1 MLEGNFTNA
10 LRRASHKNKSW
21 ICLGLDPD
29 PEKFP
34 RGFSRTPAGALS
46 FLAEIVMATKSHV
59 CAYKPNIAFFER
71 WGARGLK
78 ILKDLIDFVPE
89 EIPIILDAKRG
100 DIGNTSANY
109 AKAAFE
115 HFLAD
120 AVTVNPYLGYDSIEP
135 FIRYGDKEI
144 FLLCLTSN
152 PSAADFQKQ
161 TVMLDSGEKL
171 KLYQLVVRKAVEW
184 NRYGNIG
191 LVVGATHPSELAE
204 IRQSI
209 PDEMPILIPGV
220 GAQGGDLEKS
230 LKAGANS
237 KGELAVINVSRSVL
251 YASQDDD
258 FAEKAKAE
266 TAKLAESCAGF
277 FLNAQSGGAGI

>member
-1 MLEGNFTNA
+1 MPDGDFRKA
-10 LRRASHKNKSW
+10 LLGAARRNKSW
-21 ICLGLDPD
+21 ICVGLDPD
-29 PEKFP
+29 PGKFP
-34 RGFSRTPAGALS
+34 EGFSRTPTGALS
-46 FLAEIVMATKSHV
+46 FLRDIVIATKNHV

-78 ILKDLIDFVPE
+78 ILKELIEF
-89 EIPIILDAKRG
+89 IPADIPVILDTKRS

-120 AVTVNPYLGYDSIEP
+120 AVTLNPYLGFDSIEP
-135 FIRYGDKEI
+135 FVRYGDKGI

-161 TVMLDSGEKL
+161 MVLLESGEKL
-171 KLYQLVVRKAVEW
+171 KLYQLVARKAAEW
-184 NRYGNIG
+184 NKSGNLG

-204 IRQSI
+204 IRRMI
-209 PDEMPILIPGV
+209 ADDMPLLIPGV
-220 GAQGGDLEKS
+220 GAQGGDLENS

-237 KGELAVINVSRSVL
+237 RGELAIVNVSRSVL
-251 YASQDDD
+251 YASSNDD

-266 TAKLAESCAGF
+266 IEKLARSCAGA
-277 FLNAQSGGAGI
+277 LSAIKSGAAGK